1 MEAESIC
8 LQILDYRQAAGITVR
23 PWLFWEPE
31 GNLCFPET
39 LDAHIR
45 VCRLVDVFSPNR
57 FELAAFFGSDINSPP
72 RESAIMEWCTFFLE
86 HGIGPSSTGTIIV
99 RADVQGCFVMSHNQ
113 PFRRLPA
120 YYEPQPQ
127 KESTPMPSSQEKVID
142 PTGAGNAFMGGFAI
156 GFVETGD
163 VIKAISY
170 GAVSSSF
177 ALEQIGIPRRAVAE
191 DGSELWNGDCVSS
204 RLDLY
209 LSSIMKDVVDA

>member
-1 MEAESIC
+1 
-8 LQILDYRQAAGITVR
+8 
-23 PWLFWEPE
+23 
-31 GNLCFPET
+31 
-39 LDAHIR
+39 
-45 VCRLVDVFSPNR
+45 
-57 FELAAFFGSDINSPP
+57 
-72 RESAIMEWCTFFLE
+72 
-86 HGIGPSSTGTIIV
+86 
-99 RADVQGCFVMSHNQ
+99 
-113 PFRRLPA
+113 
-120 YYEPQPQ
+120 
-127 KESTPMPSSQEKVID
+127 MPSSQEKVID